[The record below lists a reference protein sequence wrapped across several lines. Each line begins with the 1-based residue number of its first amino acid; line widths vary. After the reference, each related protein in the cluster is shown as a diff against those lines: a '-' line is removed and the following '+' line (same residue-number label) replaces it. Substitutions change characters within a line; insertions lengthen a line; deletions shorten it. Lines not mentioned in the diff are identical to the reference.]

1 MVKTRKTKYIKRK
14 PFRKTRKSRRRV
26 YRLRGGA
33 QKTVNLYI
41 DDVRLEPS
49 TVKGWDGL
57 HLSEFVANALGVD
70 IVNIIED
77 AEGNF
82 RGLELNADIPSG
94 RRNITDKIEFTDEE
108 GVLKFPSDMEFV
120 FLTADGVPKK
130 TEVDIV

>member
-1 MVKTRKTKYIKRK
+1 MVKTRKTKYVKRK

-57 HLSEFVANALGVD
+57 HLSEFIANALGVD

-94 RRNITDKIEFTDEE
+94 RRDITDKIEFTDEE

-120 FLTADGVPKK
+120 FLNADGVPKK

>member
-1 MVKTRKTKYIKRK
+1 MVKTRKMKYVKRK

-41 DDVRLEPS
+41 DNVRLEPS

-70 IVNIIED
+70 VVNVIED
-77 AEGNF
+77 EEGNF
-82 RGLELNADIPSG
+82 IGLELNADIPTG
-94 RRNITDKIEFTDEE
+94 RRDITDKIEFTDEE

-120 FLTADGVPKK
+120 FLTADGVPKR
-130 TEVDIV
+130 TEVNIV

>member
-41 DDVRLEPS
+41 DDVRLEPR

-77 AEGNF
+77 VEGNF

-94 RRNITDKIEFTDEE
+94 RRDITDKIEFTDEE

>member
-1 MVKTRKTKYIKRK
+1 MVKTRKMKYVKRK

-41 DDVRLEPS
+41 YNVLLEPS

-70 IVNIIED
+70 VVNVIED
-77 AEGNF
+77 EEGNF
-82 RGLELNADIPSG
+82 RGLELNADIPTG
-94 RRNITDKIEFTDEE
+94 RRDITDKIEFTDEE
-108 GVLKFPSDMEFV
+108 GVLKFPSDMEFI
-120 FLTADGVPKK
+120 FLTADGVPKR
-130 TEVDIV
+130 TEVNIV

>member
-1 MVKTRKTKYIKRK
+1 MVKTRKTKYVKRK

-41 DDVRLEPS
+41 DNVRLEPS

-70 IVNIIED
+70 VVNVIED
-77 AEGNF
+77 EEGNF
-82 RGLELNADIPSG
+82 RGLELNADIPTG
-94 RRNITDKIEFTDEE
+94 RRDITDKIEFTDEE

-120 FLTADGVPKK
+120 FLTADGVPKR
-130 TEVDIV
+130 TEVNIV

>member
-94 RRNITDKIEFTDEE
+94 RRDITDKIEFTDEE